1 MRHSFLRIP
10 ECRMLLTPNTLLQ
23 QRYRIV
29 RLLARGGMGA
39 VYQATDQR
47 LGNTVA
53 LKQTLMT
60 DAALQTA
67 FAREARLL
75 AGLHHPVLPAV
86 TDHFIEEMGQFLV
99 MEFVPGDD
107 LKTLLEGNAGPFALI
122 DVLDWTDALLDALD
136 FLHTQPQPI
145 IHRDIKP
152 QNLKLTPRGDVVLL
166 DFGLAKGALLHGT
179 EDPAANQSVFGYTLQ
194 YAPLEQ
200 IQGTGTDA
208 RSDLYSLAATS
219 YHLLTAV
226 LPPDALTRA
235 SALIKGH
242 PDPLRPAHE
251 LNPDIPDKIAAVLH
265 QALAVNPVERPASAA
280 LMRIAI
286 QNARTQGNIPA
297 LAAGGSSSGRS
308 TLTLPAVAQPLSP
321 PPATAPR
328 PASTPV
334 SATADPQTQ
343 HPATGRRT
351 PQRLKVLVELVLLLA
366 IVVGTGGYFAFSSEQ
381 EEETPRTT
389 ASESVITTGQS
400 RSNPVPYKEVMALPD
415 WEVQVLE
422 TVRGDAAW
430 NRLYAANTFNDPA
443 PEGMEYLLVRVRA
456 RATFAGNDARQ
467 LYFVVTGD
475 GLREYTRSGV
485 PPEPGLETELVSGSV
500 SAGWIAFPIGKHE
513 GSLLLKMKELQGS
526 GDDTPRFL
534 ALEAGAALSIS
545 PDLEQ
550 IRAEPL
556 GQTPNAPAP
565 YGEQVTTEDWQL
577 TIRKVVW
584 GDAAWELVEATNQF
598 SDPPAAGMQ
607 YVAVQMHIRSISTHD
622 KARQIYSY
630 GFALLDNDGIIY
642 TAPSVVDPH
651 PAIDVNLY
659 PGGEHTGWFVLQAP
673 RQIQSAT
680 LRYQPTFGNR
690 ELNTRYLAL
699 QPELQ
704 LPGTPS
710 RQALSTH
717 YSVFLTQ
724 TTSLLA
730 LN

>member
-1 MRHSFLRIP
+1 
-10 ECRMLLTPNTLLQ
+10 MLLTPNTLLQ

-29 RLLARGGMGA
+29 HLLARGGMGA

-60 DAALQTA
+60 DASLQAA

-107 LKTLLEGNAGPFALI
+107 LKTLLERNADPFPLI
-122 DVLDWTDALLDALD
+122 AVLDWADALLDALD

-166 DFGLAKGALLHGT
+166 DFGLAKAALLQGT
-179 EDPAANQSVFGYTLQ
+179 DPAANQSIFGYTLQ

-208 RSDLYSLAATS
+208 RSDLYSLAATI

-226 LPPDALTRA
+226 LPPDALTRV
-235 SALIKGH
+235 STLIEGH
-242 PDPLRPAHE
+242 PDPLRLAHD
-251 LNPDIPDKIAAVLH
+251 LNPNIPDTIAAVLH

-286 QNARTQGNIPA
+286 QNARTRGSIPA
-297 LAAGGSSSGRS
+297 FAPGGSSSGRS
-308 TLTLPAVAQPLSP
+308 TLTMPVVAQPQAAAQPLP
-321 PPATAPR
+321 PSPATVPR
-328 PASTPV
+328 PASNPV
-334 SATADPQTQ
+334 STTEDPQTQ
-343 HPATGRRT
+343 HPATGRRA
-351 PQRLKVLVELVLLLA
+351 PQRLKGMVGLVLLLA
-366 IVVGTGGYFAFSSEQ
+366 IVVGTWGYFAFSSEQ
-381 EEETPRTT
+381 AKETPRTT
-389 ASESVITTGQS
+389 ASENVITTGQS
-400 RSNPVPYKEVMALPD
+400 RSDPVPYKEVMALPG

-430 NRLYAANTFNDPA
+430 TRLYDANAFNDPA
-443 PEGMEYLLVRVRA
+443 PEGMEYLLVKVRA

-485 PPEPGLETELVSGSV
+485 PPEPGLETELVSGSA
-500 SAGWIAFPIGKHE
+500 SEGWIAFPIGKHE

-526 GDDTPRFL
+526 GDDTTRFL
-534 ALEAGAALSIS
+534 ALEKGAALSIS

-556 GQTPNAPAP
+556 GQTREAPAP

-577 TIRKVVW
+577 TIRDVIW

-607 YVAVQMHIRSISTHD
+607 YVAVQMHIRSISTQD

-651 PAIDVNLY
+651 PAIDLNLY

-673 RQIQSAT
+673 RQIQAAT
-680 LRYQPTFGNR
+680 LRYEPTFGNR

-704 LPGTPS
+704 LPTTPS

-724 TTSLLA
+724 TASPLPF
-730 LN
+730 N

>member
-1 MRHSFLRIP
+1 
-10 ECRMLLTPNTLLQ
+10 MLLTPNTLLQ

-60 DAALQTA
+60 DASLQAA

-107 LKTLLEGNAGPFALI
+107 LKTLLERNACPFVLI

-179 EDPAANQSVFGYTLQ
+179 DPAANQSIFGYTLQ

-200 IQGTGTDA
+200 IQGMGTDA
-208 RSDLYSLAATS
+208 RSDLYSLAATI

-226 LPPDALTRA
+226 LPPDALTRV

-251 LNPDIPDKIAAVLH
+251 INPDIPDDIAAVLH
-265 QALAVNPVERPASAA
+265 QALAVNLAERPASAA

-286 QNARTQGNIPA
+286 QSARTQGSIPA
-297 LAAGGSSSGRS
+297 FAPGGSSSGRS
-308 TLTLPAVAQPLSP
+308 TLTMPAVAQPQAAAQPLP
-321 PPATAPR
+321 PIPATTSR
-328 PASTPV
+328 PASAPV
-334 SATADPQTQ
+334 STTEDPQTQ

-351 PQRLKVLVELVLLLA
+351 PQRLTVLIGFGLLLA
-366 IVVGTGGYFAFSSEQ
+366 IIAGAWGYFAFSSEQ

-389 ASESVITTGQS
+389 VSTSVITVGQR
-400 RSNPVPYKEVMALPD
+400 RSDPVPYKEVIALPD

-430 NRLYAANTFNDPA
+430 NRLYDANTFNDPA
-443 PEGMEYLLVRVRA
+443 PEGMEYLLVKVRA
-456 RATFAGNDARQ
+456 RATFTGNAARQ

-485 PPEPGLETELVSGSV
+485 PPEPKLETELVSGSV
-500 SAGWIAFPIGKHE
+500 SVGWIAFPIGKHE
-513 GSLLLKMKELQGS
+513 GSLLLKMKELQGTNA
-526 GDDTPRFL
+526 DTTRFL
-534 ALEAGAALSIS
+534 ALEEGAALSIS

-556 GQTPNAPAP
+556 GQTPEAPAP
-565 YGEQVTTEDWQL
+565 YGEAVTTEDWQL
-577 TIRKVVW
+577 TIRNVVW

-607 YVAVQMHIRSISTHD
+607 YVAVQMHIRSISTQD
-622 KARQIYSY
+622 EARQIYSY

-673 RQIQSAT
+673 RRIQAAT
-680 LRYQPTFGNR
+680 LRYQPAFGNR
-690 ELNTRYLAL
+690 ELNTRYLVL

-704 LPGTPS
+704 LPATPS
-710 RQALSTH
+710 RQALSTQ
-717 YSVFLTQ
+717 YSGFLTQ
-724 TTSLLA
+724 TASLLP

>member
-1 MRHSFLRIP
+1 
-10 ECRMLLTPNTLLQ
+10 MLLTPNTLLQ

-47 LGNTVA
+47 LENTVA

-60 DAALQTA
+60 DASLQAA

-107 LKTLLEGNAGPFALI
+107 LKTLLERNADPFPLI
-122 DVLDWTDALLDALD
+122 AVLDWIDALLDALD

-145 IHRDIKP
+145 IHRDVKP
-152 QNLKLTPRGDVVLL
+152 QNMKLTPRGDVVLL
-166 DFGLAKGALLHGT
+166 DFGLAKGALLHGA
-179 EDPAANQSVFGYTLQ
+179 DPAANQSIFGYTLQ

-208 RSDLYSLAATS
+208 RSDLYSLAATI
-219 YHLLTAV
+219 YHLLTAA

-235 SALIKGH
+235 SALIAGH

-251 LNPDIPDKIAAVLH
+251 LTPDMPNDIAAVLH
-265 QALAVNPVERPASAA
+265 QALALNPAERPASAA
-280 LMRIAI
+280 LMRITI
-286 QNARTQGNIPA
+286 QNARTQGSIPA
-297 LAAGGSSSGRS
+297 FAPGGSSSGRS
-308 TLTLPAVAQPLSP
+308 TLTLPAVAQPQAAAQPLP
-321 PPATAPR
+321 PTSATTPR

-334 SATADPQTQ
+334 STTEDPQTQ
-343 HPATGRRT
+343 YPATGRRT
-351 PQRLKVLVELVLLLA
+351 PRRFKVLVGLGLLLA
-366 IVVGTGGYFAFSSEQ
+366 IIAGTWGYFAFSSEQ

-389 ASESVITTGQS
+389 ALESVIITGQS
-400 RSNPVPYKEVMALPD
+400 RSDPVPYKEVITLPD

-430 NRLYAANTFNDPA
+430 NRLYDANTFNDPA
-443 PEGMEYLLVRVRA
+443 PEGMEYLLVKVRA

-467 LYFVVTGD
+467 LYFVITGN

-485 PPEPGLETELVSGSV
+485 PPEPRLETELVPGSASV
-500 SAGWIAFPIGKHE
+500 GWIAFPISKHE
-513 GSLLLKMKELQGS
+513 GSLLLKMKELQGTNA
-526 GDDTPRFL
+526 DTTRFL

-556 GQTPNAPAP
+556 GQTPEAPAP

-577 TIRKVVW
+577 TIRNVVW

-598 SDPPAAGMQ
+598 SDPPEAGMQ
-607 YVAVQMHIRSISTHD
+607 YIAVQMHIRYISTHD
-622 KARQIYSY
+622 EARQIYSH

-642 TAPSVVDPH
+642 AAPSVVDPH

-659 PGGEHTGWFVLQAP
+659 PGGEHTGWFILQAP
-673 RQIQSAT
+673 RQIQAAT
-680 LRYQPTFGNR
+680 LRYTPTFGNR

-699 QPELQ
+699 QPALQ
-704 LPGTPS
+704 LPTTPS
-710 RQALSTH
+710 RQALSTQ

-724 TTSLLA
+724 TASPLP